1 MKHKKLRADG
11 GVENIVF
18 TTVNTVILVLLA
30 AITLYPILNT
40 LAVSF
45 NDGTDT
51 LRGGIYLWPRVFTL
65 YNYEMIWETCNLDT
79 AFLISVLRT
88 VIGAGLD
95 VIFTAMVAY
104 ALTRKEFVL
113 RQGITLLYVLTM
125 YVNAGLIPGYMVNRT
140 FGLVNNFAVY
150 IVPGLVSAFNLIVVR
165 TYMNTIPASLHE
177 SAEVDGAGD
186 FTVFYKIMLPL
197 SMPVLATVALFSAVG
212 QWNQWFDT
220 FIYCGS
226 NKSLTTLQYELM
238 KALSTEMNTGSST
251 ANNVSNMAGADAAV
265 NQVTPVSIRASIT
278 IVAAVPILIVYPF
291 LQKYFVQGMTLG
303 SVKE

>member
-65 YNYEMIWETCNLDT
+65 YNYEIIWETCNLDT

-238 KALSTEMNTGSST
+238 EALSTAMNTGSST

>member
-95 VIFTAMVAY
+95 VILTAMVAY

-238 KALSTEMNTGSST
+238 KALSTAMNTGSST

>member
-65 YNYEMIWETCNLDT
+65 YNYEIIWETCNLDT

-95 VIFTAMVAY
+95 VILTAMVAY

-238 KALSTEMNTGSST
+238 KALSTAMNTGSST

-278 IVAAVPILIVYPF
+278 IVAAVAILIVYPF

>member
-220 FIYCGS
+220 FHYAS
-226 NKSLTTLQYELM
+226 SKESLTTLQYEMM
-238 KALSTEMNTGSST
+238 KLLSSSMQTGRDESSIFG
-251 ANNVSNMAGADAAV
+251 SD
-265 NQVTPVSIRASIT
+265 QVTNTVTPASIRSAVT
-278 IVAAVPILIVYPF
+278 IVASVPILVVYPF
-291 LQKYFVQGMTLG
+291 LQKYFVKGVTLG
-303 SVKE
+303 AVKG

>member
-18 TTVNTVILVLLA
+18 TTVNKVILVLLA

-212 QWNQWFDT
+212 
-220 FIYCGS
+220 
-226 NKSLTTLQYELM
+226 
-238 KALSTEMNTGSST
+238 
-251 ANNVSNMAGADAAV
+251 
-265 NQVTPVSIRASIT
+265 PVSYTAEATR
-278 IVAAVPILIVYPF
+278 V
-291 LQKYFVQGMTLG
+291 LQRCSMN
-303 SVKE
+303 

>member
-238 KALSTEMNTGSST
+238 KALSTAMNTGSST

>member
-65 YNYEMIWETCNLDT
+65 YNYEIIWETCNLDT

-238 KALSTEMNTGSST
+238 KALSTAMNTGSST
-251 ANNVSNMAGADAAV
+251 ANNMSNMAGADAAV

>member
-95 VIFTAMVAY
+95 VILTAMVAY

-150 IVPGLVSAFNLIVVR
+150 VVPGLVSAFNLIVVR

-238 KALSTEMNTGSST
+238 KALSTAMNTGSST

>member
-65 YNYEMIWETCNLDT
+65 YNYEIIWETCNLDT

-238 KALSTEMNTGSST
+238 KALSTAMNTGSST

>member
-125 YVNAGLIPGYMVNRT
+125 YVNAGLIPGYMINRT

-238 KALSTEMNTGSST
+238 KALSTAMNTGSST

>member
-150 IVPGLVSAFNLIVVR
+150 VVPGLVSAFNLIVVR

-238 KALSTEMNTGSST
+238 KALSTAMNTGSST

>member
-95 VIFTAMVAY
+95 VILTAMVAY

-238 KALSTEMNTGSST
+238 KALSTAMNTGSST
-251 ANNVSNMAGADAAV
+251 ANNMSNMAGADAAV